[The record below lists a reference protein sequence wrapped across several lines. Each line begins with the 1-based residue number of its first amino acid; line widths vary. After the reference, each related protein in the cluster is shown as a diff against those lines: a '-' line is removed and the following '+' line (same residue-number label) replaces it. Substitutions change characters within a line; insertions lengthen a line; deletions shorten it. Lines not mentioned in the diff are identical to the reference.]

1 MVISRPATSRR
12 RTARPGLT
20 LLELLVAMGLSSMIM
35 LMVATTVA
43 TSVRAAGGAA
53 SDQQVGRREDR
64 GRALLSAQLAWI
76 DLLPDTREPR
86 GFQGQA
92 TFIEFATLVPVGTP
106 HLRSTVRARYA
117 ALPAESGEGV
127 RLVYMEWPA
136 LSARQRANDGPT
148 GGAPDAMGERAA
160 QTAEQRAL
168 QSPPSSFLTVVDRC
182 ASVQFSYLFV
192 GPAGDRLWDLNWVDV
207 KSLPRAVRVSW
218 TTLEGVEGEWIVPVV
233 ATF

>member
-1 MVISRPATSRR
+1 MVNVLRASSRR
-12 RTARPGLT
+12 RRARPGLT

-43 TSVRAAGGAA
+43 TSVRAAGAAA

-86 GFQGQA
+86 AFQGQS
-92 TFIEFATLVPVGTP
+92 TFTEFATLVPVQAP
-106 HLRSTVRARYA
+106 HQRSTVRARYA
-117 ALPAESGEGV
+117 ALPDESGEGL
-127 RLVYMEWPA
+127 RLVYMEWPQ
-136 LSARQRANDGPT
+136 LTARQRAIAEEPG
-148 GGAPDAMGERAA
+148 RAA
-160 QTAEQRAL
+160 GALAQRAAETAEQRAL
-168 QSPPSSFLTVVDRC
+168 QSPPSSVLTVIDRC
-182 ASVQFSYLFV
+182 ASIQFSYLFV
-192 GPAGDRLWDLNWVDV
+192 GPSGERIWDLDWRDM

-218 TTLEGVEGEWIVPVV
+218 TTMEGAEGEWIVPVV

>member
-1 MVISRPATSRR
+1 MVTAPRAASRR
-12 RTARPGLT
+12 RAAPRGLT

-43 TSVRAAGGAA
+43 TSVRAAGAAA

-86 GFQGQA
+86 SFQGQS
-92 TFIEFATLVPVGTP
+92 TFTEFATLVPVGAP
-106 HLRSTVRARYA
+106 HERSTVRVRYA
-117 ALPAESGEGV
+117 ALPALSGEGM
-127 RLVYMEWPA
+127 RLVYMEWPM
-136 LSARQRANDGPT
+136 LDARQRAAAEKP
-148 GGAPDAMGERAA
+148 GAAADALGERAA
-160 QTAEQRAL
+160 QTAEQRDM
-168 QSPPSSFLTVVDRC
+168 QSAPSSVHTVIDRC

-192 GPAGDRLWDLNWVDV
+192 GPAGERLWDLDWRDV